1 MTPPSA
7 LTVLAQGPVVAGG
20 TAAGPGGRVAG
31 GVVQAGAA
39 QLAGGT
45 EHSRRASCRRQ
56 GAAELLSSPSPEL
69 QRAVL
74 GQRWHGRDNWTQYV
88 SSTVTGWVRDN
99 PSGSGLPN
107 SQDFPIQPGA
117 HEQEPSAGSQS
128 PPLRQ
133 EQGCW
138 QPGPYRCLSQ
148 PAGTEEAALG
158 TGTASRNLRARRSIP
173 AQDLSHDSP
182 DAPAHGP
189 HLPCSHV
196 GPALPGGHTHSPV
209 TG

>member
-1 MTPPSA
+1 MSLWKRDSPAEGDTGVTRVCPAVLLSGRALDTPPCPKGRVSPPPA

-31 GVVQAGAA
+31 GIVQAGAA

-45 EHSRRASCRRQ
+45 EHPRRASCGRQ
-56 GAAELLSSPSPEL
+56 GAAELLNTPSPAL
-69 QRAVL
+69 QRGVL
-74 GQRWHGRDNWTQYV
+74 RQGWHGRDNWAQYV

-107 SQDFPIQPGA
+107 SQDFPVQPGA
-117 HEQEPSAGSQS
+117 QEQEPSVVLQS

-138 QPGPYRCLSQ
+138 QPGPYRSFSQ
-148 PAGTEEAALG
+148 PAGPEETALG
-158 TGTASRNLRARRSIP
+158 TGTASRNLRARR
-173 AQDLSHDSP
+173 
-182 DAPAHGP
+182 
-189 HLPCSHV
+189 
-196 GPALPGGHTHSPV
+196 
-209 TG
+209 